1 MKSGFRWKGVSMITD
16 FETWLLDVGFDRTFR
31 LLEYRR
37 PGDWTPYETE
47 KKYID
52 ESHYRDNHY
61 ALIKI
66 KEAIELP
73 DGDIL
78 IGYIDVSDV
87 EDFWNFDDKNEWIN
101 CRKLSEIELCWNPE
115 DDKYLEDCKEEELN
129 DGEC

>member
-1 MKSGFRWKGVSMITD
+1 MIMD

-37 PGDWTPYETE
+37 LGDWTPYEIE

-52 ESHYRDNHY
+52 ESHYKDNHY
-61 ALIKI
+61 ILIKI

-73 DGDIL
+73 NGDFL

-101 CRKLSEIELCWNPE
+101 YRKLSEIELCWNPE

>member
-1 MKSGFRWKGVSMITD
+1 MITD

-37 PGDWTPYETE
+37 PGDWTPYEIE

-52 ESHYRDNHY
+52 ESHYKDNHY
-61 ALIKI
+61 TFIKI

-73 DGDIL
+73 NGDFL

-87 EDFWNFDDKNEWIN
+87 EDFWDFDDEKERVNY
-101 CRKLSEIELCWNPE
+101 RKLSEIELCWNPE
-115 DDKYLEDCKEEELN
+115 DDMKYEDKN
-129 DGEC
+129 N